1 MTYHSQREQDTRLH
15 ISTATSS
22 TCRIE
27 DLEEIINRAYDVEK
41 GCVGVAFQKAGADRI
56 SNPNSLIG
64 DIEAG
69 NFLILKND
77 IGELLGAI
85 GYEMIQDSCSFGPF
99 AVKHKGRGHG
109 KLLLGE
115 LENLARKER
124 KRYLTLVVVNHR
136 VELMSMY
143 EGLGLYQD
151 RERSRRIQTPRYLA
165 GQATL
170 FTCQKNCN

>member
-1 MTYHSQREQDTRLH
+1 MGKPTARPWAPARSEAQWPNSDEDSSGDFDDNDVPQPKRARHEGLH

-27 DLEEIINRAYDVEK
+27 DLEEIINQAYDVEK
-41 GCVGVAFQKAGADRI
+41 GCVEVAFQKAGADRI

-85 GYEMIQDSCSFGPF
+85 GYEMIQDDKLLFRPF
-99 AVKHKGRGHG
+99 AVNIRAVGMESFCLGAGEFGRKGEEKISYVGCG
-109 KLLLGE
+109 
-115 LENLARKER
+115 
-124 KRYLTLVVVNHR
+124 
-136 VELMSMY
+136 
-143 EGLGLYQD
+143 
-151 RERSRRIQTPRYLA
+151 
-165 GQATL
+165 
-170 FTCQKNCN
+170 